1 MSRYTRQMLIKAF
14 AELAQERPLNR
25 INVSEIVS
33 RCAVHRNT
41 FYYYFDD
48 IHHLVNQFLE
58 EEKTRLSALSESA
71 GSWEEAISIFVN
83 YASENRKILKNISD
97 SFSVSMIQSFF
108 GDLLMNCAKKRLEA
122 EAGSLAINQEDL
134 DILSLLIACSVEGL
148 IVGWIGDTLHVEPEA
163 VISRACLLL
172 EGAGSSILQ
181 RANEL
186 RDEPVT

>member
-1 MSRYTRQMLIKAF
+1 MPQATTPTTGEAVAMSRYTRQMLIKAF

-83 YASENRKILKNISD
+83 YASENRKILKKSLSKTAKPIKSD
-97 SFSVSMIQSFF
+97 GRKVNSKVKLMHRVRIIQQ
-108 GDLLMNCAKKRLEA
+108 DK
-122 EAGSLAINQEDL
+122 
-134 DILSLLIACSVEGL
+134 
-148 IVGWIGDTLHVEPEA
+148 T
-163 VISRACLLL
+163 
-172 EGAGSSILQ
+172 
-181 RANEL
+181 
-186 RDEPVT
+186 